1 MIYLNLLIIFIILI
15 FIHELGHYIA
25 ARFFGAKVTD
35 FSIGFGKTLF
45 SYTDKNQTKWKF
57 SILPLGG
64 YVKIKGLEN
73 IFQNV
78 ENKNIDD
85 NSFQSLSLIKQ
96 IIILLAGSLF
106 NIISAWLCLFFILF
120 FFGIISFSSE
130 IGKVLDN
137 SPAEI
142 NDLRVGD
149 IITEV
154 NGYKINSFDEISNVI
169 NNSFISIQIIRN
181 NNIINKQFELEI
193 NNETNRYF
201 IGIGS
206 TNNTNIEKYSFNKSF
221 LQSIYFIP
229 NYYIATFDY
238 LVKSIN
244 NNTLTNELSGPIGI
258 VKMADQLMLD
268 KIKGILFLFIM
279 ISLFVAIFNLFPIPL
294 LDGGHIIYF
303 TLRSMFSNTLPQVI
317 TRLYIVIGISIISFL
332 FILVTINDIFYK

>member
-78 ENKNIDD
+78 ENDNIDD

-154 NGYKINSFDEISNVI
+154 NGYKINSFDEISNAI

-221 LQSIYFIP
+221 LQSIYFVP

-303 TLRSMFSNTLPQVI
+303 TLRSMFSNALPQVV

>member
-78 ENKNIDD
+78 ENRNIDD

-130 IGKVLDN
+130 IGKIVDK
-137 SPAEI
+137 SPADT

-154 NGYKINSFDEISNVI
+154 NGYKINSFDEISNAI

-221 LQSIYFIP
+221 LQSIYFVP

-303 TLRSMFSNTLPQVI
+303 TLRSIFSNTLPQVV
-317 TRLYIVIGISIISFL
+317 TKLYIVIGISIISFL

>member
-25 ARFFGAKVTD
+25 ARFFGTKVTD

-78 ENKNIDD
+78 ENDNIDD
-85 NSFQSLSLIKQ
+85 NSFQSLTLIKQ

-154 NGYKINSFDEISNVI
+154 NGYKINSFDEISNAI

-221 LQSIYFIP
+221 LQSIYFVP

-303 TLRSMFSNTLPQVI
+303 TLRSMFSNALPQVV